1 MTLKTVAVCT
11 KIHKKSQSPAF
22 KDLQIGDSIEFSVEI
37 KAVGR
42 NRGSYA
48 TYIICHNSK
57 TNNESKLS
65 FNQIGKT
72 LDCFEFEEKNIVL
85 ESILDNIETRE
96 PEVFYAGGRWDLYKD
111 GYMDAKREISSMIE
125 NLLP

>member
-1 MTLKTVAVCT
+1 MTLKTIAICT

-22 KDLQIGDSIEFSVEI
+22 KDLQVGDSIEFSIEI

-42 NRGSYA
+42 NRGSHDA
-48 TYIICHNSK
+48 YINCLNPK
-57 TNNESKLS
+57 TQKESKLS

-72 LDCFEFEEKNIVL
+72 LDCFELEEKHQNYEDI
-85 ESILDNIETRE
+85 IEIIEAKE

-111 GYMDAKREISSMIE
+111 GFMDAKREICD
-125 NLLP
+125 LLKETFE